1 MAANCGSGVQQ
12 QQQQQASAPYSN
24 SGTGTGTTP
33 NSSSYSQHLKHDPG
47 LSLVWTAEEQ
57 SILEDGLAKFA
68 NETSIL
74 RYIKVAALL
83 REKTVRDVA
92 LRCKWMSV
100 QSAQKKENGKRR
112 KTEEQNSAKKL
123 KDRKEK
129 AIDPSLKQTA
139 SVGQR
144 TNLSG
149 YVQPM
154 PAIEEDR
161 TLSFEEIGGTTG
173 QLLEQNAKAFEQI
186 ASNLASYRIQENISL
201 LCRARD
207 NITTILNDMKDMHVM
222 SQMPPLPIAL
232 DDTLARRILPAQSQN
247 IVLDGSNMHLK
258 QELR

>member
-83 REKTVRDVA
+83 REKT
-92 LRCKWMSV
+92 V